1 MVLILGRP
9 DAHGVLQVAGRSKDP
24 TPATATATATA
35 TGAVLGAD
43 LEGPP
48 RPSSR
53 NSVPHLATCHHGGNA
68 DQD

>member
-9 DAHGVLQVAGRSKDP
+9 DAHGVLQVAGCSKDP
-24 TPATATATATA
+24 TPATATA

-43 LEGPP
+43 VEGPP